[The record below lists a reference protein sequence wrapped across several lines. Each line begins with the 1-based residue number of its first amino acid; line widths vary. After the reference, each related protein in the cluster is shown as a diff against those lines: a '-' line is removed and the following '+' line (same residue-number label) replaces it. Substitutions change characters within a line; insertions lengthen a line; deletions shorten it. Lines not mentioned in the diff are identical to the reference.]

1 MSYQDFK
8 ANCADEIQKQSQ
20 DPLLESLS
28 KDWFA
33 QANKHNYSYH
43 FEFLGR
49 PLIQYPQDIVQIQ
62 ELIWQVK
69 PDLIIETGIAHGGSL
84 ILSASM
90 LSLLDV
96 IDGLDPRL
104 SDRKVIGIDIDIRK
118 HNRKALEDH
127 PLGFK
132 LQLIEGSSVD
142 EDIARNVH
150 KLAHGYAKVLVLLDS
165 NHTHDHVLTE
175 LKLYSPLVSVGSYCV
190 VFDTGIEDLPPGS
203 FPDKPWGIGN
213 NPKTAIH
220 EWLSSKP
227 GFTIDNFI
235 DRKLLI
241 SVAPDGYLK
250 RLE

>member
-1 MSYQDFK
+1 MV
-8 ANCADEIQKQSQ
+8 C
-20 DPLLESLS
+20 
-28 KDWFA
+28 

-227 GFTIDNFI
+227 GFSIDN
-235 DRKLLI
+235 LLI
-241 SVAPDGYLK
+241 GNS
-250 RLE
+250 